1 MRETET
7 SEPDETQT
15 LLGATINGRYKI
27 RSLIARGGMG
37 KVYMAEQSAL
47 GRICAVKILSPHYE
61 GNKDPEFHKR
71 FELEAST
78 AAKLQHPNTV
88 TIFDYGQCATHD
100 VYYIAMEYL
109 DGRTLHRL
117 VHDERTLTEARAS
130 HIAQQICRSVHE
142 AHRLGVV
149 HRDLKPSN
157 VLLVER
163 GDEPDFVKVLDFGLV
178 KDVSG
183 KGEDLTQTGLFM
195 GSPKYMA
202 PEQVMGGD
210 ISARTDV
217 YALGVILY
225 EMISGK
231 VPFDR
236 KAGMSTL
243 VAHVNEAPPPLSTR
257 NPATL
262 VSPEMEAIIMRCL
275 EKEPEK
281 RFASMKDLLNSLK
294 RAGGDLT
301 DTYESLPRARIDY
314 DAALRQGKHSEPP
327 SGSGPAS
334 GRGGPPP
341 SISGTLRSPLI
352 VAPQTAGSGPIGGDE
367 ALDSGAQRRLADSL
381 GDGRPSLTELAP
393 AGAPHNSDS
402 LSPPQASRTFT
413 GAVERPASAGWRP
426 YAVAVFASVLGG
438 TVAAVVLTRRSTP
451 QPTTVATAAA
461 VPTAVAIAV
470 SPTSQAPRGPDVR
483 ILRIESEPSGAIV
496 SDLGVQVCMHTPCDV
511 YWQGNAAKLEHKLT
525 LEKRGF
531 KTATVTVGPADEKV
545 TGKLDAWSVSDI
557 AALGGQAGAAHPEPG
572 PNTPAAATPNPA
584 VATVAATPPPAPATP
599 VPPTPEPAA
608 TPVAAAPAPPT
619 PAPAAV
625 VPAGPMHLGDVDT
638 RPNLLSS
645 PHPSYPREA
654 LEAKVEGTIVAK
666 CVISESGATSN
677 CRIVKGLPFMDQ
689 WALSAL
695 AGWRYT
701 PAMAGG
707 KAVAVDIPITIRVKT
722 GQ

>member
-1 MRETET
+1 MRESEA
-7 SEPDETQT
+7 SEPEETHT

-27 RSLIARGGMG
+27 LSLIARGGMG
-37 KVYMAEQSAL
+37 KVYRAEQSAL
-47 GRICAVKILSPHYE
+47 GRVCALKILSPHYE

-71 FELEAST
+71 FSLEAST
-78 AAKLQHPNTV
+78 AARLQHPNTV
-88 TIFDYGQCATHD
+88 TIFDYGQCEAHD

-117 VHDERTLTEARAS
+117 IHDERTLTEARAS

-142 AHRLGVV
+142 AHRIGVV

-163 GDEPDFVKVLDFGLV
+163 GDETDFVKVLDFGLV

-202 PEQVMGGD
+202 PEQVMGGE

-225 EMISGK
+225 EMICGK

-257 NPATL
+257 NPDAL
-262 VSPEMEAIIMRCL
+262 VSAEMEAIVMRCL
-275 EKEPEK
+275 EKEPDK
-281 RFASMKDLLNSLK
+281 RFASMKDLLNGLK

-314 DAALRQGKHSEPP
+314 EAALRQGRSSTAPP
-327 SGSGPAS
+327 PASATISASGSAGPAS
-334 GRGGPPP
+334 VT
-341 SISGTLRSPLI
+341 GTLRSAM
-352 VAPQTAGSGPIGGDE
+352 VAPQTADSGPLGGDE
-367 ALDSGAQRRLADSL
+367 SLDPDRAPRR
-381 GDGRPSLTELAP
+381 PLAP
-393 AGAPHNSDS
+393 VPVAAQNADS
-402 LSPPQASRTFT
+402 LSPPQPSRTFT
-413 GAVERPASAGWRP
+413 GAVERPPSGAWRP
-426 YAVAVFASVLGG
+426 LAVALLASVLGG
-438 TVAAVVLTRRSTP
+438 TLAAVVLSRRNGASP
-451 QPTTVATAAA
+451 SAAVVTAAP

-483 ILRIESEPSGAIV
+483 ILRIESEPSGAVV
-496 SDLGVQVCMHTPCDV
+496 SDQGVQVCMHTPCDV
-511 YWQGNAAKLEHKLT
+511 YWQGNAGKLEHKLT

-531 KTATVTVGPADEKV
+531 KVATLTVAPADEKAL
-545 TGKLDAWSVSDI
+545 GKLEAWSVSDI
-557 AALGGQAGAAHPEPG
+557 AALGGGSRSEP
-572 PNTPAAATPNPA
+572 TPS
-584 VATVAATPPPAPATP
+584 PATP
-599 VPPTPEPAA
+599 EHTPDPTPIAAPPPPAA
-608 TPVAAAPAPPT
+608 TPATPATPTPPPPPPEPVATPT
-619 PAPAAV
+619 PAPTPAAV
-625 VPAGPMHLGDVDT
+625 VPAGPMHLENVDT
-638 RPNLLSS
+638 RPTRVSGAS
-645 PHPSYPREA
+645 PTYPREA
-654 LEAKVEGTIVAK
+654 IEAKVEGTIVAK
-666 CVISESGATSN
+666 CVITETGATTG

-689 WALSAL
+689 PTLSAL

-701 PAMAGG
+701 PATAGG
-707 KAVAVDIPITIRVKT
+707 KPVAIDLPITIRVRAV
-722 GQ
+722 Q